1 MRLKSL
7 TVGFLAFLYIG
18 WHGLVVPRLVQDE
31 VEVRIEKGTPLP
43 KILETLKE
51 SGVIRHP
58 TLVALYLRLT
68 GQDHRIKYG
77 RFRLRRGLH
86 DLYAIREFLRA
97 PDQGVPVRILE
108 GMDLKEIAGLL
119 ARTLEID
126 SEEILSLARDSS
138 WIRDLFRRY
147 FPEVS
152 PPPTIE
158 GYLFPDTY
166 YFSEGTPAPVVLRVI
181 FHHTVEVLRPLLPVV
196 DSTGFTLHQVLTLA
210 SIVEKEALYDR
221 ERPIIAS
228 VFLNRLR
235 LKRPLESC
243 ATVEYVLPKR
253 KPVLTYRD
261 LKIPSPYNTYLNP
274 GLPPGPICSPGLK
287 SIQAVLHPAKT
298 DYLYFVAKGDGTH
311 YFSRTFEEHVRAKL
325 LYRRGRQ
332 GVPGSTLQTLP

>member
-7 TVGFLAFLYIG
+7 TLGFLAFLYIG

-31 VEVRIEKGTPLP
+31 VEVKISKGTPLP
-43 KILETLKE
+43 QILEILKE
-51 SGVIRHP
+51 AGVIHHP
-58 TLVALYLRLT
+58 QWAAFYLRIT
-68 GQDHRIKYG
+68 GQDKRVKYG

-97 PDQGVPVRILE
+97 PDQGTPVRILE
-108 GMDLKEIAGLL
+108 GMSLKEIASLVS
-119 ARTLEID
+119 RTLGID
-126 SEEILSLARDSS
+126 SLEVLSLAQDSA
-138 WIRDLFRRY
+138 WIASLFHRY
-147 FPEVS
+147 FPEVP
-152 PPPTIE
+152 PPPTLE

-166 YFSEGTPAPVVLRVI
+166 YFSEGTPPAVVLRTI
-181 FHHTVEVLRPLLPVV
+181 FRHTVEVLRPLLPVV

-228 VFLNRLR
+228 VFLNRLKLR
-235 LKRPLESC
+235 RPLESC
-243 ATVEYVLPKR
+243 ATIEYILPRR

-287 SIQAVLHPAKT
+287 SIQAVLHPAQT

-325 LYRRGRQ
+325 LYRRGTK